1 MLVWLSIILLGCH
14 ACLVFYES
22 NGVDAFV
29 STKNVRTMV
38 IHQRQSHHYE
48 YWNHRQ
54 YTSSSQSRHLLS
66 SLQMLRNVDLPE
78 CIIFYGVD
86 TVLEPN
92 WSTKN
97 KEAQFRPG
105 VIRLCQEC
113 EEVGTGIIWLSEHI
127 SSNQLQ
133 QLWDIATTTSQQ
145 KNNNKAK
152 KSLLFQCTKEVFT
165 LPLLFKDE
173 QEDEDDDDDEEEE
186 SYGRGY
192 GYAPSPA
199 ALIDAISSIVINPR
213 GFGGSSGFASS
224 QHIDPQR
231 NPLPPHT
238 VVFVSSL
245 SSHHFNRCLASWY
258 AGMRVL
264 LIADSNNNQEDDVPA
279 DAIIDETLGTDQDW
293 SMITLDDVSTPGSFW
308 LNMAQPRGQ
317 NGDRIDTF
325 QIIQQ
330 YADQRSSQQQQN
342 TDQDETSTEQ
352 QNHDDDDELDEDEL
366 AKILADLDTL

>member
-1 MLVWLSIILLGCH
+1 MLVWLAILLGCH
-14 ACLVFYES
+14 VCLVHKS
-22 NGVDAFV
+22 NVVDAFV
-29 STKNVRTMV
+29 LTKNVRNLV
-38 IHQRQSHHYE
+38 LPQRQGHHR
-48 YWNHRQ
+48 HCQ
-54 YTSSSQSRHLLS
+54 YSSISRGGRKNNGSQSRHS
-66 SLQMLRNVDLPE
+66 SCLQMLRNVDLPE
-78 CIIFYGVD
+78 CIIFYGAD

-92 WSTKN
+92 WSCTKE
-97 KEAQFRPG
+97 EAQFRPG

-113 EEVGTGIIWLSEHI
+113 EEVGTGIIWLSEHTP
-127 SSNQLQ
+127 SNELE
-133 QLWDIATTTSQQ
+133 QLWNIATSQQ
-145 KNNNKAK
+145 KNKKFIAK
-152 KSLLFQCTKEVFT
+152 QNENIVFQCSKEVLT
-165 LPLLFKDE
+165 LPLQFK
-173 QEDEDDDDDEEEE
+173 DDDDNEEEEE

-199 ALIDAISSIVINPR
+199 ALIDAISSMVIHPR

-245 SSHHFNRCLASWY
+245 SPHHFDRCLASWY

-264 LIADSNNNQEDDVPA
+264 LIADSTYQDNDVILPA

-293 SMITLDDVSTPGSFW
+293 SMTTLDDISTPGSFW

-325 QIIQQ
+325 QVIQQ
-330 YADQRSSQQQQN
+330 YADQRSSQQQQQTN
-342 TDQDETSTEQ
+342 QDETNNEQ
-352 QNHDDDDELDEDEL
+352 QNNDELDEDEL